1 MAILG
6 LRGET
11 LAIVR
16 IFLVVVPAF
25 WLFGYNQSNF
35 GGVLAYPSFTKYFPE
50 IDSTNT
56 EGVQKAQNAKLEGE
70 NRLCSCADLELNP
83 SC

>member
-1 MAILG
+1 MAIFG
-6 LRGET
+6 FTGET
-11 LAIVR
+11 LAVVR
-16 IFLVVVPAF
+16 ILLVVVPAF
-25 WLFGYNQSNF
+25 WLFGYNQSNI

-56 EGVQKAQNAKLEGE
+56 EGAEKAQNAKLEGKDC
-70 NRLCSCADLELNP
+70 LGSCINLKYNP

>member
-1 MAILG
+1 MAIFG
-6 LRGET
+6 LTGET

-16 IFLVVVPAF
+16 ILLVVVPAF
-25 WLFGYNQSNF
+25 WLFGYNQSNI

-56 EGVQKAQNAKLEGE
+56 EGAQQAQNAKLEGE
-70 NRLCSCADLELNP
+70 NRLGHRVDLNYNP